1 MQSMNAKNAGAKDS
15 ATKPPLYSGDDYIV
29 DESVGYLI
37 RQVYASMQTQIDA
50 QMNPYDLTAMQWG
63 PLMMLA
69 KGKGDTAAAL
79 AREAGTD
86 TGAMTRMLDR
96 LEAKDLVRRAR
107 SQEDRRV
114 VHLELTPEGQRIAQQ
129 IPYTLSEVLNHFLQ
143 GFTATELAALKGY
156 LRRMRENGERE
167 LRVNAAHQEETA

>member
-1 MQSMNAKNAGAKDS
+1 VNTNSPN
-15 ATKPPLYSGDDYIV
+15 TKHAANPKFYSGDNYIV
-29 DESVGYLI
+29 GESVGYLI
-37 RQVYASMQTQIDA
+37 RQVYMSMQTQIDA
-50 QMNPYDLTAMQWG
+50 QMNPLDLTAMQWG

-69 KGKGDTAAAL
+69 NDKGDTAAAL
-79 AREAGTD
+79 AREAGSD

-96 LEAKDLVRRAR
+96 LEAKDLLRRAR

-114 VHLELTPEGQRIAQQ
+114 VHLELTPEGERLAQQ

-143 GFTATELAALKGY
+143 GFTATELATLKGY

-167 LRVNAAHQEETA
+167 LPVNIAHQEETA